1 MTSFLLF
8 TLHAPLASW
17 GEIAVG
23 EWRGS
28 WDRPSRS
35 AVLGLLGAALGLLR
49 GDAGGH
55 DALAEGYGVAVRND
69 AMGNP
74 MQDYHTMQSVSV
86 TELRR
91 HPAQTRAGV
100 LAIREKQTVL
110 SRREYRDSVLFTVAI
125 WAAATAPRW
134 SLEALADALRRPVFS
149 LYAGRRSNPL
159 GLPLRPAIVEAESLA
174 GSFIQRDPLPPG
186 TPVEFRRLRPRQGW
200 GREVAH
206 DQCTGF
212 SSGLVE
218 PFRRHVRRDSPVDRL
233 GWLFEERVMHVGM
246 LPPAGRTA

>member
-1 MTSFLLF
+1 VTPFLLF

-49 GDAGGH
+49 DDTAAH
-55 DALAEGYGVAVRND
+55 AALTDGYGVGVRNE
-69 AMGNP
+69 AMGNT
-74 MQDYHTMQSVSV
+74 MQDYHTTQSVSRV
-86 TELRR
+86 EMRR
-91 HPAQTRAGV
+91 SAARTRADMMAV
-100 LAIREKQTVL
+100 ADKQTIL
-110 SRREYRDSVLFTVAI
+110 SRREYREDVVFTVAA
-125 WAAATAPRW
+125 WQTGPTRW
-134 SLEALADALRRPVFS
+134 PLDALAEALRRPVFA

-159 GLPLRPAIVEAESLA
+159 GLPVHHAVVEASSLA
-174 GSFIQRDPLPPG
+174 AALATRPPLPDG
-186 TPVEFRRLRPRQGW
+186 ALAEFRQLRPRQGW

-206 DQCTGF
+206 DACVGF
-212 SSGLVE
+212 ESGLVE
-218 PFRRHVRRDSPVDRL
+218 PFRRHMRRDSPVNRL

-246 LPPAGRTA
+246 MPSEETSP